1 MKHTNDSEKNEG
13 ELDIDQLLAN
23 VDSQA
28 EGDHEVDIIAPGGTP
43 ADTVATLASRADYR
57 QAPTDTHA
65 QVDPLARHQV
75 AGAEVPGVPG
85 ATVPRRRRAKRRSRN
100 HGLVDELK
108 MLQGEPYAEFVAIT
122 ATAIESGMR
131 CDRWRSDFQL
141 MDELNVLI
149 DVGLGDAVI
158 DDITHAERVEMASR
172 EHKNCPSIKSW
183 GETIDLRHH
192 HDVQDAEL
200 GISLR
205 LHFAKEAHSCR
216 VILGWIEEVALG
228 EPHAHNEVA
237 MSAAIES

>member
-23 VDSQA
+23 VDSRA
-28 EGDHEVDIIAPGGTP
+28 ELDHEVDIIAPGGTP
-43 ADTVATLASRADYR
+43 ADTPATLASRADYR
-57 QAPTDTHA
+57 QASTEIHA

-100 HGLVDELK
+100 HVLVEELK
-108 MLQGEPYAEFVAIT
+108 MLQGEPYAEFVVIT

-149 DVGLGDAVI
+149 DVGLGDADI
-158 DDITHAERVEMASR
+158 DDSAHAERVELAGR
-172 EHKNCPSIKSW
+172 EHEKCPSIKHW